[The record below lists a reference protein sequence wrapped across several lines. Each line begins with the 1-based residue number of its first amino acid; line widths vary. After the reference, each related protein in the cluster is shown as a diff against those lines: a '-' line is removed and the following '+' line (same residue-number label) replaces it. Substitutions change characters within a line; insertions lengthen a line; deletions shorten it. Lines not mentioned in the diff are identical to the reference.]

1 MKITFWGTRGSIPS
15 PGPDTTHY
23 GGNTTCLEITTASG
37 RTVIIDAGT
46 GIRSLG
52 DALARRNSPLTAHLL
67 MTHIHWD
74 HVWGFAFFGPVFL
87 PNTRI
92 TVDGSPRG
100 MEGLRRVFSRDY
112 LDGTWPITFEDLKA
126 KIEAT
131 RELPGARMSLD
142 GTLVESQFLQH
153 PQGGMGFKFTEN
165 SGTFVFLTDNELLDK
180 PWSGPSFK
188 DFAQFCRNADILV
201 HDCQYLPEEM
211 NIRRG
216 WGHSDLD
223 AVVRLALEADVKR
236 LVLFHHDPWRTDQAV
251 SSMVDRCADMLDL
264 ANSAISVQAAQ
275 EGSTL
280 EL

>member
-1 MKITFWGTRGSIPS
+1 MKITFWGTRGSIAS
-15 PGPDTTHY
+15 PGPDTILY

-52 DALARRNSPLTAHLL
+52 DALAQRNSPLTAHLL

-74 HVWGFAFFGPVFL
+74 HVWGFAFFGPVFQ

-92 TVDGSPRG
+92 VVDGSPRG
-100 MEGLRRVFSRDY
+100 MEGLRRVFSKDY
-112 LDGTWPITFEDLKA
+112 LDGTWPITFDDLKA
-126 KIEAT
+126 TIEAT

-223 AVVRLALEADVKR
+223 SVVRLALEADVKR

-251 SSMVDRCADMLDL
+251 STMVDRCADMLDS